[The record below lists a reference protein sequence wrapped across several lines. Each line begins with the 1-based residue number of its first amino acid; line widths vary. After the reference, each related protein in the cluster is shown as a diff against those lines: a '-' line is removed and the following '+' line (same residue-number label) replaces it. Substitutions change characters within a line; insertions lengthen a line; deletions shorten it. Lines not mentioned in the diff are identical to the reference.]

1 MADDK
6 KTPATLSLDAAKRM
20 GEATEFYEQNY
31 REEPLPKARGPR
43 AVDDILRAA
52 KSTTT
57 ITAASGDTPGTG
69 TIEYYSVPET
79 GAASGTSHTCSDS
92 TTITLSVASGR
103 LCFACG
109 TCLAIPTSL
118 SLTWLSH
125 TGGAWSGPDD
135 TLAYDSVTHRWV
147 GSTIVTDSSG
157 NTFVQYVSFS
167 GCSFDLC
174 ITPAGSN
181 PIPTSRCGGS
191 SAAVSS
197 CDPFHSATGTIS
209 GMGTSGTWTL
219 AG

>member
-1 MADDK
+1 MFKQGNPGCPCCAC
-6 KTPATLSLDAAKRM
+6 
-20 GEATEFYEQNY
+20 NW
-31 REEPLPKARGPR
+31 
-43 AVDDILRAA
+43 
-52 KSTTT
+52 T
-57 ITAASGDTPGTG
+57 ITVRGACTSEVLSGRTVSLYQSAVLIASGTTNGSGVVVLNVPAGSYDVTVSSGG
-69 TIEYYSVPET
+69 GYAAYS
-79 GAASGTSHTCSDS
+79 ASGTSHTCSDS